1 MDRFVIE
8 GGVTLKGDVS
18 ASGAKNAVLPI
29 LAASIMAKDTSVIH
43 NVPDLQD
50 VKTMLKILEYLGA
63 KASFKNATIEI
74 DPKGIHRYDAPYE
87 FVKTMRASIAL
98 LGPVI
103 ARMGKA
109 RFSLPG
115 GCVIGSR
122 PIDLHIKGL
131 QRLGVDVR
139 VEGGYVLAETSGKL
153 KGNYIFLG
161 GSFGSSVLATA
172 NVMCA
177 ATMAK
182 GTTVIEFAACEPEI
196 TDLARFLVKMG
207 AKIDG
212 IGSPCITITGVK
224 SLHGTEHSMIPDR
237 IETGTFLVAGAI
249 TGGCVTVEKCQPLH
263 LGAFLEKLNETGVE
277 IKTGKN
283 FITVKGKNR
292 WKSVDVVT
300 LAYPGFPTDLQAQMM
315 AFLSLADGVSVIT
328 EKVFPERFI
337 HAGELNRLG
346 ANISLDGAKA
356 IVKGVR
362 KLFGARVMAS
372 DLRASAALVLAGLA
386 AEGTTYVSRI
396 YHLFRGYQKFEEKLS
411 TIGARIRKEKDTMT

>member
-263 LGAFLEKLNETGVE
+263 LGAFLEKLNEAGVE